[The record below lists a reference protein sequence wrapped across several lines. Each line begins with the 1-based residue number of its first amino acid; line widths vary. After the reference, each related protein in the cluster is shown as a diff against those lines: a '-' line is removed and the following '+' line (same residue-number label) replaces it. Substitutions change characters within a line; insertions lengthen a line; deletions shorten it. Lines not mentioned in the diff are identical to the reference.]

1 MKSSDVLTTSWDDV
15 APLRDPVFLIALRG
29 WFDVSGAAT
38 QAIEWCVRDRVVTI
52 VGSIDPDPFFD
63 FTQERP
69 EVFLDEDDERQ
80 IRWPEN
86 DIYIARFPEGN
97 RDLVLLAGVEP
108 HIHWSTFID
117 AIVEVAQ
124 GLKCSAVVTLG
135 ALADQVPHTRLPP
148 VVGSTTNPDLARRLG
163 LQQPQYQGP
172 TGVIGVMQERFDRT
186 GLPAVSLRVGV
197 PHYLTNAQHPRSTAA
212 LLRHLEHVLGV
223 PPGHAHMDGEV
234 RRWAVLHEEAVEDD
248 TQALAYV
255 RMLEQQFDQR
265 SEASMPSGDDL
276 AAEFEK
282 FLRDQNPDT

>member
-1 MKSSDVLTTSWDDV
+1 MISKDVLTASWDDI

-29 WFDVSGAAT
+29 WFDVSNAAT
-38 QAIEWCVRDRVVTI
+38 AAIEWCVQERVVTI

-63 FTQERP
+63 FTHERP
-69 EVFLDEDDERQ
+69 EVYLDEDEERQ
-80 IRWPEN
+80 LRWPEN
-86 DIYIARFPEGN
+86 NIYIARFPEGA
-97 RDLVLLAGVEP
+97 RDLVLLSGVEP

-117 AIVEVAQ
+117 CIVDVAQ
-124 GLKCSAVVTLG
+124 GLKCSAVVSLG

-163 LQQPQYQGP
+163 LSRPQYQGP

-186 GLPAVSLRVGV
+186 GMPAVSLRVGV

-223 PPGHAHMDGEV
+223 PTNHGTIDADV

-248 TQALAYV
+248 AQTLAYV
-255 RMLEQQFDQR
+255 RMLEQQFDRR
-265 SEASMPSGDDL
+265 SEAAIPTGEDL

-282 FLRDQNPDT
+282 FLREQD